1 MEHFFENAP
10 PVEKKQHFLR
20 NFAKHGLGKRE
31 LSSRSTLFFYQTK
44 YITII
49 SPSMVNARA
58 ILTAVPT
65 TMPTQVA
72 TPTRPA

>member
-31 LSSRSTLFFYQTK
+31 LSSRSAPFFASVPLTGDGSGRWRIGSLMDAGGQFA
-44 YITII
+44 
-49 SPSMVNARA
+49 ARRHRLA
-58 ILTAVPT
+58 FHSG
-65 TMPTQVA
+65 
-72 TPTRPA
+72 